1 MLIHLAAT
9 TFDLDG
15 ALVLRVLPASDFG
28 ETRRRMNRIATLDGG
43 AVFNDFGATDA
54 DRIIRLEWR
63 PASAAQEAQ
72 VERLTRLY
80 SRLRLS
86 CRDGLYLVAPESYKA
101 SPNQSV
107 MTLLVVENLTA

>member
-15 ALVLRVLPASDFG
+15 SFTLRVLPASDFG
-28 ETRRRMNRIATLDGG
+28 ETRRRMNRIATLDGA
-43 AVFNDFGATDA
+43 AVFNDFGASEA
-54 DRIIRLEWR
+54 DRTIRLEWR
-63 PASAAQEAQ
+63 PGSAAHEASI
-72 VERLTRLY
+72 ERLVRLY

>member
-15 ALVLRVLPASDFG
+15 AWLDHGQPGARRHRR
-28 ETRRRMNRIATLDGG
+28 RRRMNRIATLDGG
-43 AVFNDFGATDA
+43 VVTNDFGATDG
-54 DRIIRLEWR
+54 DRTIRLQWAPMA
-63 PASAAQEAQ
+63 PADEALAA
-72 VERLTRLY
+72 RLVRLY

>member
-15 ALVLRVLPASDFG
+15 AFTLRVLPASDFG
-28 ETRRRMNRIATLDGG
+28 ETRRRMNRIATLDGA
-43 AVFNDFGATDA
+43 AVFNDFGATDG
-54 DRIIRLEWR
+54 DRTIRLQWA
-63 PASAAQEAQ
+63 PMSAANEALAA
-72 VERLTRLY
+72 RLVRMY

-86 CRDGLYLVAPESYKA
+86 CPSGLYLVAPESYKA